1 MLGIISGPLTIRFEK
16 KKLLLLCRCL
26 TSRLYPS
33 RARTW
38 LSLFYWSIHPGQS
51 IPFPPIHLITLR
63 ARPQPRIRTD
73 SSGASSDVWCDSYF
87 FRKIFVNQI
96 LYLEIYKFIP
106 FRVDEPIGF
115 RIFPRKKHKTCRATR
130 EKRSVSI
137 FSRYIRRRDLYTQQ
151 FDANRPNVVASKVGR
166 GHPSCIQLRNK
177 NQRGAIQTT
186 WRIVH
191 CFVYFKKKKK

>member
-1 MLGIISGPLTIRFEK
+1 MLGIISGQLTIRFEK

-51 IPFPPIHLITLR
+51 IPSPLYISSPCALAHSRAYGPTLP
-63 ARPQPRIRTD
+63 APVPT
-73 SSGASSDVWCDSYF
+73 SDVILIF
-87 FRKIFVNQI
+87 FEK
-96 LYLEIYKFIP
+96 YLSIKFYTWKSKFIP

-186 WRIVH
+186 
-191 CFVYFKKKKK
+191 